1 MTTEIL
7 LTHLARGGM
16 IMNQYG
22 TTIHLDKM
30 GCQVI
35 NRAEGTKNQKT
46 FYRLD
51 SPEYW
56 QCLPLTPQSVP
67 WSELI
72 AWISVAILLLGLR

>member
-1 MTTEIL
+1 ML
-7 LTHLARGGM
+7 LTHLARGGI

-30 GCQVI
+30 GYQVI

-46 FYRLD
+46 FYMLD

-56 QCLPLTPQSVP
+56 QCLPLTYTEVT
-67 WSELI
+67 WRELM
-72 AWISVAILLLGLR
+72 AWIIALILLLLIGLR